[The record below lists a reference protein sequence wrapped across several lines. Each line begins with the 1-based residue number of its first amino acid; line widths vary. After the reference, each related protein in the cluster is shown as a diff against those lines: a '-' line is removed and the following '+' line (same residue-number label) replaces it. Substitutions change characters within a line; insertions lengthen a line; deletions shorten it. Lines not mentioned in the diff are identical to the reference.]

1 MSMKCNI
8 DSAFDWLLEKHENLK
23 DDILTT
29 KFEIYESLKWEDAA
43 RELVEYMI
51 EQDIEVDGNM
61 RSYL

>member
-1 MSMKCNI
+1 MKCNI